1 MRSRPLIAIGLLP
14 LLLALASCG
23 GGGSSIATSPSGSGG
38 GQTLTTSGANVVTMT
53 VDAGPS
59 GVNAADIPY
68 ITVTLCDPV
77 NTTQCQTFDHI
88 EVDTGSYGFR
98 ILADATDT
106 TGIAY
111 NLSLPPETDSG
122 GNPLAECTAFVDGY
136 SWGPVATA
144 DLQISGEAANGVPVQ
159 VIGDPSQSG
168 ESSFPAV
175 PSSCSQSGTQTPEDT
190 VAAFGA
196 NGILGV
202 GPFTHDCGS
211 GCVGSVNAGN
221 GVYYTCPPS
230 GCQETALSSIDQ
242 EVANPVPSFQ
252 TDDNGVIIEL
262 PAIASSGAATATGSL
277 VFGIG
282 TESDNDLSAA
292 NVLTTDSNGYVTT
305 SFNGQSLPQSLFDT
319 GSNAYYFDDSS
330 IPTCTAPNMSSW
342 FCPSSTLTL
351 DATNYAVDSSGAM
364 TGPSSSVTF
373 SVANA
378 TTLFNSSNTAFNDI
392 AASSGSQ
399 AAYCQNQSSNCS
411 FDFGL
416 PFFFGRNVYV
426 AISGANT
433 PDGLGPYFAY

>member
-1 MRSRPLIAIGLLP
+1 MRSRSLIGIGLLP

-23 GGGSSIATSPSGSGG
+23 GGGGSSIATSPGTSGGSGG
-38 GQTLTTSGANVVTMT
+38 GQTITTSGANVVTMT
-53 VDAGPS
+53 VDAGPP

-68 ITVTLCDPV
+68 ITVTVCNPG
-77 NTTQCQTFDHI
+77 NTSQCQTFDHI

-106 TGIAY
+106 SGNAY
-111 NLSLPPETDSG
+111 GLSLPPETDSG

-159 VIGDPSQSG
+159 VIGDPG
-168 ESSFPAV
+168 FPAA
-175 PSSCSQSGTQTPEDT
+175 PSSCSTNGTGTAENT
-190 VAAFGA
+190 VSAFGA

-211 GCVGSVNAGN
+211 GCVGAANVGN
-221 GVYYTCPPS
+221 GVYYTCPPA
-230 GCQETALSSIDQ
+230 GCQETALSSTDQ
-242 EVANPVPSFQ
+242 EVSNPVPGFP
-252 TDDNGVIIEL
+252 TDNNGVIIEL
-262 PAIASSGAATATGSL
+262 PPIASSGAPTATGSL

-282 TESDNDLSAA
+282 TEGNNGLSAV
-292 NVLTTDSNGYVTT
+292 NVLTADSNGYVTT

-319 GSNAYYFDDSS
+319 GSNAYYFDDPS
-330 IPTCTAPNMSSW
+330 IPTCTASGMSSW
-342 FCPSSTLTL
+342 FCPSSPLTL
-351 DATNYAVDSSGAM
+351 GATNYAVDSSGTM
-364 TGPSSSVTF
+364 TGQSSSVTF
-373 SVANA
+373 YVDNA
-378 TTLFNSSNTAFNDI
+378 QTLFNSSNTAFNDI

-399 AAYCQNQSSNCS
+399 AAYCQNGSSNCS

-416 PFFFGRNVYV
+416 PFFFGRDVYV

-433 PDGLGPYFAY
+433 PAGLGPYFAY